1 MARDRSFAGSIA
13 MSKEA
18 GPHLSPNATRGV
30 VTDRNQDMRPVGS
43 QAFACA
49 GPEPGTLVLKG
60 RFEPKRIAETRMR
73 ATSTP

>member
-49 GPEPGTLVLKG
+49 GFSGSRAKTRAGESRRRA
-60 RFEPKRIAETRMR
+60 RFT
-73 ATSTP
+73 